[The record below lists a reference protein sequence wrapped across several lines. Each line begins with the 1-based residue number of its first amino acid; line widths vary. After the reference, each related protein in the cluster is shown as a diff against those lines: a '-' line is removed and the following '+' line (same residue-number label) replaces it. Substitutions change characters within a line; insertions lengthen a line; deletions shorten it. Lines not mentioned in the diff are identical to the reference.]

1 MGKGSGAL
9 QREILDT
16 LENARHDKLGYR
28 GFGGIDG
35 DDYLPAG
42 HRWRL
47 PGWVTVKGHI
57 VRLGL
62 TAYDLRASC
71 RYLARKHG
79 QIQYGGITAPFS
91 ASFSRA
97 VATLIQRGDLI
108 PLKSLLPISD
118 VDPLS
123 RGRSGHVEH
132 RPDGMFLSLN
142 SPRRAS
148 SCARRPRHQGTEWIR
163 PLSSH

>member
-1 MGKGSGAL
+1 LGKGLGAL

-16 LENARHDKLGYR
+16 LEDARHDKRGYR
-28 GFGGIDG
+28 GFGGMDG
-35 DDYLPAG
+35 DDYLAADS
-42 HRWRL
+42 RWRL
-47 PGWVTVKGHI
+47 PGWVTIKGHI

-71 RYLARKHG
+71 KYLARRHG

-97 VATLIQRGDLI
+97 VADLIERGELI
-108 PLKSLLPISD
+108 PLNNLLPISD

-123 RGRSGHVEH
+123 QGRSGQIEH
-132 RPDGMFLSLN
+132 LSDGMFLSLN
-142 SPRRAS
+142 SPRTRFVMRKTTA
-148 SCARRPRHQGTEWIR
+148 PQGTE
-163 PLSSH
+163 